1 MTKSFLIRLDR
12 EGRAV
17 GWVVVVVVVVVGVL
31 TEDDDF
37 DCVERG
43 VAGPVSLSIIS

>member
-12 EGRAV
+12 EGQAV
-17 GWVVVVVVVVVGVL
+17 GWVVIVVVVVVL

-37 DCVERG
+37 GCVERG

>member
-1 MTKSFLIRLDR
+1 MTESFLIRLNR
-12 EGRAV
+12 EGQAV

-31 TEDDDF
+31 TDDDDF
-37 DCVERG
+37 DYIDRG